1 MAAKID
7 MAKFAKFCKDMGF
20 IYQSSEIY
28 GGINGFWDYG
38 PLGVELKKNIKDAW
52 WQDMV
57 RNPPPGPDGQE
68 IRLVGLD
75 CSIIMN
81 PKVWVASG
89 HVGGF
94 ADPMVDCKSC
104 KGRFRADQHFVVG
117 FKKFVDVE
125 NAGLELLG
133 ISLKHM
139 SEVGRLTKEIDNL
152 MTESPSSERDKA
164 IGEAKGILEAKYGEL
179 RSDFLKTVPAS
190 SGVEAG
196 QAAKLTTKE
205 QKEFPNAKA
214 WLILPLSNYFKLPF
228 GSPPCP
234 NPLCRENSLTEP
246 RAFNLMF
253 ESHAGPIQSEENRV
267 YLRPETAQGI
277 FANYRNVLDS
287 TRLKLPF
294 GIAQVGKAFRNEIN
308 PRNFT
313 FRSRE
318 FEQME
323 IEFFCH
329 PDESR
334 KWYEYW
340 REVRKQW
347 YTRLGIQSDKL
358 RPREQGAEE
367 LAHYSVGT
375 TDIEY
380 LFPFSDEPQE
390 LEGVAHRGD
399 YDLKAHA
406 QHSGQDEKLMYFDED
421 RWNADAATRTTNS
434 FKAWLE
440 TNPPAEEVA
449 KYRFFPHVIEPSA
462 GADRFTLAVLCEAYT
477 EEQVPDAKGKL
488 EPRTVM
494 KFHPRLAPIKCA
506 IFPLVNKDG
515 MPEKAMQLYRELK
528 PHFNVFFD
536 DKGAVGRRYRR
547 QDEAGTPFC
556 VTIDGDTLKD
566 DTVTIRDRD
575 TMVQERVK
583 MAEVREKILAKL
595 A

>member
-1 MAAKID
+1 
-7 MAKFAKFCKDMGF
+7 MGF

-38 PLGVELKKNIKDAW
+38 PLGVELKRNIKDAW
-52 WQDMV
+52 WTDMV

-68 IRLVGLD
+68 IRMVGLD

-94 ADPMVDCKSC
+94 ADPMVNCNKC
-104 KGRFRADQHFVVG
+104 RKLYRADKVHVAVYLPADRLSAPDPGQAIADDFANALFASCESDDAQGAGTFFEDVREKAV
-117 FKKFVDVE
+117 KK
-125 NAGLELLG
+125 
-133 ISLKHM
+133 
-139 SEVGRLTKEIDNL
+139 
-152 MTESPSSERDKA
+152 KA
-164 IGEAKGILEAKYGEL
+164 IPATFAYRHWRLEEAPKSVK
-179 RSDFLKTVPAS
+179 RK
-190 SGVEAG
+190 
-196 QAAKLTTKE
+196 
-205 QKEFPNAKA
+205 
-214 WLILPLSNYFKLPF
+214 
-228 GSPPCP
+228 CP
-234 NPLCRENSLTEP
+234 NPQCIGGVLVKSGEEMGDLGAA
-246 RAFNLMF
+246 RAFNLMN
-253 ESHAGPIQSEENRV
+253 ETHTGPIKSDDNIA

-277 FANYRNVLDS
+277 FVNYRNVLDS

-329 PDESR
+329 PAESR

-340 REVRKQW
+340 RELRKNW
-347 YTRLGIQSDKL
+347 YSTLGIKSGNL
-358 RPREQGAEE
+358 VPREQGKEE

-399 YDLKAHA
+399 FDLKAHA
-406 QHSGQDEKLMYFDED
+406 SEKNSGMGEKFAYFDED
-421 RWNADAATRTTNS
+421 RWNADSAGRTTNS
-434 FKAWLE
+434 FKEWMK
-440 TNPPAEEVA
+440 TNPPADDVA
-449 KYRFFPHVIEPSA
+449 KYQFTPHVIEPSA
-462 GADRFTLAVLCEAYT
+462 GADRFTLAVLCEAFT
-477 EEQVPDAKGKL
+477 EDTVTDAKGNT
-488 EPRTVM
+488 ETRTVM
-494 KFHPRLAPIKCA
+494 RFHPRLAPIKAA

-515 MPEKAMQLYRELK
+515 MPEKAMALYRSLK
-528 PHFNVFFD
+528 PHFNVFYD

-556 VTIDGDTLKD
+556 ITIDGDTLKD
-566 DTVTIRDRD
+566 DTVTVRDRD
-575 TMVQERVK
+575 TLKQERVK
-583 MAEVREKILAKL
+583 VADVKGVIEKALTPE
-595 A
+595 

>member
-1 MAAKID
+1 MPTKID
-7 MAKFAKFCKDMGF
+7 MARFAKFCKDMGF

-68 IRLVGLD
+68 IRMVGLD
-75 CSIIMN
+75 CAIIMN

-89 HVGGF
+89 HAGGF
-94 ADPMVDCKSC
+94 QDPMTACKAC
-104 KGRFRADQHFVVG
+104 KGLFRADQIKIIHFMFTDFDFHVTGIGSFEQVQEANASQI
-117 FKKFVDVE
+117 KKLSKGREWTTIQKTEFVKQGE
-125 NAGLELLG
+125 EQRAKMKCPACG
-133 ISLKHM
+133 
-139 SEVGRLTKEIDNL
+139 EIG
-152 MTESPSSERDKA
+152 T
-164 IGEAKGILEAKYGEL
+164 
-179 RSDFLKTVPAS
+179 
-190 SGVEAG
+190 
-196 QAAKLTTKE
+196 
-205 QKEFPNAKA
+205 
-214 WLILPLSNYFKLPF
+214 LS
-228 GSPPCP
+228 
-234 NPLCRENSLTEP
+234 EP
-246 RAFNLMF
+246 RAFNLMN
-253 ESHAGPIQSEENRV
+253 ETNIGAAVDSSSKA

-277 FANYRNVLDS
+277 FVNYRNVLDS

-294 GIAQVGKAFRNEIN
+294 GIAQTGKAFRNEIN

-329 PDESR
+329 PSESM

-340 REVRKQW
+340 RDLRKRW
-347 YTRLGIQSDKL
+347 YSTLGIKSDNLK
-358 RPREQGAEE
+358 PREQGKDE
-367 LAHYSVGT
+367 LAHYSIGT

-380 LFPFSDEPQE
+380 MFPFSDEPQE
-390 LEGVAHRGD
+390 LEGVAHRGSF
-399 YDLKAHA
+399 DLDAHA
-406 QHSGQDEKLMYFDED
+406 KMSGMAEKFAYFDED
-421 RWNADAATRTTNS
+421 KWNSDAATRTTNS
-434 FKAWLE
+434 FKEWMKS
-440 TNPPAEEVA
+440 NPTAEAIA
-449 KYRFFPHVIEPSA
+449 KYQFTPHVIEPSA

-477 EEQVPDAKGKL
+477 EDRVPDANGKEETRVL
-488 EPRTVM
+488 M

-515 MPEKAMQLYRELK
+515 MPEKAMALYRSLK

-556 VTIDGDTLKD
+556 ITIDGTTLVD

-575 TMVQERVK
+575 TLKQDRVK
-583 MAEVREKILAKL
+583 ISEVKTVIEKALSPA
-595 A
+595 